1 MCQDAGLRPV
11 MITGDH
17 PLTAQTALSRYLK
30 GESAAMSTATDFKDY
45 YAILSVSKT
54 ATAAEIK
61 QAYRKLA
68 RKYHPDVNPGDAT
81 AEEKFKVLNE
91 ANEVLSDPETRAKYD
106 QFGQY
111 WRSAGAAAAPGRD
124 AQAGGLGNDRD
135 STFDQYSSFED
146 FINDLLGGPGAR
158 DQSRRTH
165 HRTSA
170 SAPFADFRSQA
181 PAPDTEAAIALS
193 LSEAFHGVQKRLQLD
208 DETLN
213 VRIPAGAKRGSR
225 IRLKGKGRPSP
236 FSQQRGDLYLTIELF
251 PHPFFRF
258 ASDHLVCE
266 VPICPD
272 EAVLGAQVQVPTPD
286 GPVTMTVP
294 KRVRSGQ
301 SLRLRGKGWKS
312 PQGDRTDLM
321 VKLQIV
327 SPQELSQTE
336 QDCYEKIRAA
346 SSFNPRSALEEMT
359 L

>member
-1 MCQDAGLRPV
+1 MP
-11 MITGDH
+11 T
-17 PLTAQTALSRYLK
+17 
-30 GESAAMSTATDFKDY
+30 TATDFKDY
-45 YAILSVSKT
+45 YAILDVSKT

-68 RKYHPDVNPGDAT
+68 RKYHPDMNPGDAT

-91 ANEVLSDPETRAKYD
+91 ANEVLFNPETRAKYD

-111 WRSAGAAAAPGRD
+111 WKQGFAGEASAQGSETESEGF
-124 AQAGGLGNDRD
+124 GGDPQSGFN
-135 STFDQYSSFED
+135 QYSSFED
-146 FINDLLGGPGAR
+146 FINDLLGGPGDR
-158 DQSRRTH
+158 DRDRDRDRGPYS
-165 HRTSA
+165 RTSA
-170 SAPFADFRSQA
+170 SASNPFADFRSQA

-193 LSEAFHGVQKRLQLD
+193 FSEAFQGVQKRLQLD

-236 FSQQRGDLYLTIELF
+236 FSQQRGDLYLTIELL

-258 ASDHLVCE
+258 AGNHLVCE
-266 VPICPD
+266 LPIRPD

-294 KRVRSGQ
+294 KGVRSGQ

-327 SPQELSQTE
+327 SPQALSETE
-336 QDCYEKIRAA
+336 QDCYEKIQAA
-346 SSFNPRSALEEMT
+346 SSFNPRSTLEEVT